1 MEALIVIRAFPVI
14 VQRIGDFSK
23 QFFPTPLRIVTFR
36 DNFLKSLKRHRTHFM
51 GEGISNLSRKEQVI
65 RKAAELFKEKG
76 YAAASMRD
84 LAQLLGIEAAS
95 LYSHI
100 KSKEEI
106 LRSLCFD
113 MAAEFR
119 KSLEEVEKEDV
130 SASEKLKKGI
140 IGHIQVMAKD
150 LTASAVFMN
159 EHRHLSQPY
168 LRDFLLLRINYINR
182 FKSIIEEGVRNGEFK
197 NNIDKKLA
205 VMTLFSSLNWMPMW
219 YDPGSAID
227 PQQLGYQLADMLVNG
242 LKKL

>member
-1 MEALIVIRAFPVI
+1 M
-14 VQRIGDFSK
+14 
-23 QFFPTPLRIVTFR
+23 
-36 DNFLKSLKRHRTHFM
+36 
-51 GEGISNLSRKEQVI
+51 EGIANLSRKEQVI

-119 KSLEEVEKEDV
+119 KSLEEVEKKNLP
-130 SASEKLKKGI
+130 ASEKLRQGI

-182 FKSIIEEGVRNGEFK
+182 FKAIIEQGTRSGEFK
-197 NNIDKKLA
+197 NSIDKKLA

-219 YDPGSAID
+219 YDPSGLIE
-227 PQQLGYQLADMLVNG
+227 PIELGIQLSDMLVNG
-242 LKKL
+242 LKQNVK

>member
-1 MEALIVIRAFPVI
+1 M
-14 VQRIGDFSK
+14 
-23 QFFPTPLRIVTFR
+23 
-36 DNFLKSLKRHRTHFM
+36 
-51 GEGISNLSRKEQVI
+51 EGIANLSRKEQVI

-119 KSLEEVEKEDV
+119 KSLEEVEKKNLP
-130 SASEKLKKGI
+130 ASEKLRQGI

-159 EHRHLSQPY
+159 EHRHLSQPW

-182 FKSIIEEGVRNGEFK
+182 FKNIIEQGTRSGEFK
-197 NNIDKKLA
+197 KTIDKKLA

-219 YDPGSAID
+219 YDPSGLIE
-227 PQQLGYQLADMLVNG
+227 PIELGIQLSDMLVNG
-242 LKKL
+242 LKQNPK

>member
-1 MEALIVIRAFPVI
+1 M
-14 VQRIGDFSK
+14 
-23 QFFPTPLRIVTFR
+23 
-36 DNFLKSLKRHRTHFM
+36 
-51 GEGISNLSRKEQVI
+51 EGIANLSRKEQVI

-119 KSLEEVEKEDV
+119 KSLEEVEKQDLT
-130 SASEKLKKGI
+130 ASEKLRNGI

-182 FKSIIEEGVRNGEFK
+182 FKSIIEQGTRSGEFK
-197 NNIDKKLA
+197 KTIDKKLA

-219 YDPGSAID
+219 YDPSGIIE
-227 PQQLGYQLADMLVNG
+227 PIELGVQLSDMLVNG
-242 LKKL
+242 LKQNTK